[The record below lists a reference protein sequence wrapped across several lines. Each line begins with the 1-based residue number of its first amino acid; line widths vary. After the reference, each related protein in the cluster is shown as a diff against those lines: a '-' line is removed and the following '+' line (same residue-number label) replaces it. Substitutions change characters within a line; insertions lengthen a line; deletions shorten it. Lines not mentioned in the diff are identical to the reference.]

1 MFLCFILV
9 PRHMLETACDRIEQ
23 FCKDHYPVIN
33 SKRVI
38 PKLRHQES
46 MAVMVME
53 QDTPSSSSADE
64 FDEALDE
71 FLPSVDNGSFTTS
84 NYVKRPQAGIPR
96 LRRDTEKRL
105 TSMSAKQICSI
116 QINVLLYTIREYVI
130 HIYVKKITYLPKKFP
145 LMQYVLNSIQLIH
158 IPFCKVPPAHRL
170 IHYILD
176 LNVVVQSILYL
187 RLYFLS
193 T

>member
-1 MFLCFILV
+1 MRLCFTLV

-71 FLPSVDNGSFTTS
+71 FSPSVDNGSYTTS

-105 TSMSAKQICSI
+105 TSMSAK
-116 QINVLLYTIREYVI
+116 
-130 HIYVKKITYLPKKFP
+130 
-145 LMQYVLNSIQLIH
+145 
-158 IPFCKVPPAHRL
+158 
-170 IHYILD
+170 
-176 LNVVVQSILYL
+176 
-187 RLYFLS
+187 
-193 T
+193 